1 MTESDLPQLS
11 SPEFTYFNELKY
23 SVGNDPGVTVNS
35 LIELPLN
42 TGFLIIILVKNRKKA
57 QALATILN
65 LLKQF
70 GNINIFVVVIYEGQ
84 IIEPLE
90 EPLTPE
96 EIQQLYKT
104 ALKTNRYFKF
114 AKVAPISPDIDSVYP
129 IFSKSVIQFFND
141 DISDLFQNFNE
152 VAAHV
157 FRDVLK
163 TNISGTP
170 INPSTTDKNF
180 EA

>member
-1 MTESDLPQLS
+1 MTESNLPQLS
-11 SPEFTYFNELKY
+11 SPVFTYFNELKY
-23 SVGNDPGVTVNS
+23 SVGNDPGVTVNN
-35 LIELPLN
+35 LIELPLDA
-42 TGFLIIILVKNRKKA
+42 GFLILIIVKNRKKA

-70 GNINIFVVVIYEGQ
+70 GNINIFVVVIYEGEA
-84 IIEPLE
+84 IEPIE
-90 EPLTPE
+90 EQLSPE

-104 ALKTNRYFKF
+104 ALNTNRYFKT
-114 AKVAPISPDIDSVYP
+114 AEVAPFSPDTDSVFP
-129 IFSKSVIQFFND
+129 VFSKSVIQFFND

-163 TNISGTP
+163 TTIDGTP
-170 INPSTTDKNF
+170 INPSTAENNF